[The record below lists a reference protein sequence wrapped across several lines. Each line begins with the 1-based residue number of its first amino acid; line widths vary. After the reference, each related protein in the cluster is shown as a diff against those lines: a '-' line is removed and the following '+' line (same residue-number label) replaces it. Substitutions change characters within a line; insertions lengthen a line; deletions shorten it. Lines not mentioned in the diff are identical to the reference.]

1 VMKTLAKNVSFKQ
14 GSFVSCHLTLQG
26 NLTDH
31 ILYDTISGSVVH
43 VMGIIKV
50 DKSSIW
56 DDDGSKICLVDEI
69 IYACYSLS
77 AWNYGCIHDVLAYD
91 LKTPTA
97 NQKEEALAHLISKGD
112 INILSIP
119 FFADNVFKPFIYK

>member
-1 VMKTLAKNVSFKQ
+1 MKTLAKRAYFKQ
-14 GSFVSCHLTLQG
+14 GSFVSSHLTLQG

-31 ILYDTISGSVVH
+31 ILYDTISDQVVH
-43 VMGIIKV
+43 VLGILKV

-77 AWNYGCIHDVLAYD
+77 AQNYGCIHDVLAYD
-91 LKTPTA
+91 LRAP
-97 NQKEEALAHLISKGD
+97 NSDQKSNALAYLISKGD

-119 FFADNVFKPFIYK
+119 FFADNVFKSFIYKP